1 MNPSYG
7 LKFDQ
12 SNNIYR
18 FNNHPVKITESD
30 TSYIFKNY
38 DTDEMVFFV
47 DYNQLLYRVSE
58 EDIIKIAIL
67 SNGKQMVPSILL
79 MPKNIDL
86 FVHSNIKS
94 NFTSLKY
101 LYAWMRFI
109 IEKINSLHPEG
120 FRPFN
125 QLQIEQIFA
134 NLNINE
140 ISEEN
145 KKCFTDSVNL
155 FDFNSNLEKI
165 FWFDKVLEKYE
176 IVIPSIDTLSSN
188 SIHPREIFILAN
200 NLMRYICVWEAAN
213 KSIDCVIAS
222 NIIFIQFLQ
231 DTGSST
237 NQYSALLP
245 SMCAL
250 AVMALTPTTSP
261 NLPRDLDK
269 KANLL
274 FNRAKFNRDDNYGW
288 YRFQMKVKN
297 ANAICSREN
306 CFDILQYLFFQ
317 FNIFK
322 DQEFDVVLAYMRK
335 VFNFFE
341 KPELYIYVIVFG
353 MSLSSLRVAKPLKNI
368 TGIHNLANF
377 DIKNI
382 EIRNVTAELKQNLYK
397 QMKKDISVIF
407 DFIDPYKRYI
417 LNLQEINS
425 SFKINN
431 LTDEVLFYF
440 MKTDNSFSELINYIL
455 KTILPLVTSQLI

>member
-176 IVIPSIDTLSSN
+176 IVIPSIDTLS